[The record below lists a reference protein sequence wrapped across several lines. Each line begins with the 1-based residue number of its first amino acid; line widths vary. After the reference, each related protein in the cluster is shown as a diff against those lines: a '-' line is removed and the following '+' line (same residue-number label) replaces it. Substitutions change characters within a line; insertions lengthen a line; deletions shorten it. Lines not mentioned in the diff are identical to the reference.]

1 MRISDWSSDV
11 CSSDLEDRVAA
22 AQRLG
27 DVADAAR
34 RQRHHVAL
42 GDQDGGAIAF
52 EADGFAAAG
61 VHVGSWACGVAV
73 RRVAFARTAGT
84 PRMVA
89 ARRLARTPLYRC
101 ADGML
106 SGFRTDACRC
116 PPISI
121 GEVWGSERV
130 VH

>member
-42 GDQDGGAIAF
+42 GDKDGGAIAF

-73 RRVAFARTAGT
+73 RRVASARTAGT

-89 ARRLARTPLYRC
+89 DRKSVVEGKSGSGRVDVGGRR
-101 ADGML
+101 
-106 SGFRTDACRC
+106 
-116 PPISI
+116 
-121 GEVWGSERV
+121 RV
-130 VH
+130 KKKKDIYNQQLKE